1 MRTALCFFLISFFS
15 ITSHL
20 ISKSNNLINDL
31 LKTGKHDT
39 FAKII
44 ERSPLFLSILNNS
57 INATIYAPTDQAFED
72 MPDLFLKDIEKNNT
86 KVITKLI
93 LSHIFKGDSLNEN
106 KDKNNTM
113 VLTLDGSLYFTY
125 DFGDLFIKDIVS
137 RGEKFV
143 SGFYK
148 IIPTD
153 CVMFLQPSYEDDR
166 LSDKQKN
173 KSLITSCCLLT
184 DQEIMTITQDYNF

>member
-1 MRTALCFFLISFFS
+1 MKTALCFFLISFFS

-39 FAKII
+39 FARII

-57 INATIYAPTDQAFED
+57 INSTIYAPTDQAFED

-86 KVITKLI
+86 KVVTKLI

-125 DFGDLFIKDIVS
+125 DSGDLFIKDIVS

-153 CVMFLQPSYEDDR
+153 CVMFLQPSTNDIR
-166 LSDKQKN
+166 LDKKIRE
-173 KSLITSCCLLT
+173 KYKFTTCCLQT
-184 DQEIMTITQDYNF
+184 KQELEEFYTGLQ